1 MLEIIGGTALT
12 LLPFIVA
19 VLAEAHSKKKLK
31 QYLLEHPD
39 YALARKR
46 LAYAEH
52 RLTSHREKML
62 DPIHNEI
69 WAIKRMSIPKDVK
82 KEALKYYKGLLKF
95 ENGVADKLSAQYSD
109 CQKMVKN
116 LEKRYGIRT

>member
-1 MLEIIGGTALT
+1 MFEIIGGSVFT
-12 LLPFIVA
+12 LLPFIV
-19 VLAEAHSKKKLK
+19 VGLAEAHSKKKLK

-46 LAYAEH
+46 LAYAKH
-52 RLTSHREKML
+52 RLTSHREKVL

-69 WAIKRMSIPKDVK
+69 QTIKRMSVPKDVK
-82 KEALKYYKGLLKF
+82 KEALKYYKELLRF
-95 ENGVADKLSAQYSD
+95 EDNVADKLSAQYTD

-116 LEKRYGIRT
+116 LEKRYGIRA